1 MTELDYAEKWFQLHN
16 ITYFIDDGS
25 IYLQI
30 GGIEFQISTAEA
42 NYRAE
47 LFLESELEGVKVN

>member
-16 ITYFIDDGS
+16 ITYFIDDKS
-25 IYLQI
+25 IYLQF

-42 NYRAE
+42 TYRAE
-47 LFLESELEGVKVN
+47 LFLESELEGVKVK